1 MSDIVKASE
10 VVQVAPM
17 GDGLSY
23 IKFVAAFA
31 LVLCIMLVLAWA
43 LKRAGIAG
51 HVLRTGSKR
60 RLAVVESMPVDARRR
75 LVLIKRDDRE
85 HLILLG
91 PDHAQVV
98 EANIPALPQ
107 IAAVP
112 ASEEDTPRA
121 TA

>member
-1 MSDIVKASE
+1 MSDVAQVAE
-10 VVQVAPM
+10 AVQVAPM

-91 PDHAQVV
+91 PDHAEVV
-98 EANIPALPQ
+98 EANIPALPH
-107 IAAVP
+107 IAAVAP
-112 ASEEDTPRA
+112 AEEGSPRA